1 MPLIYLMMCYAVIH
15 MHSIDS
21 AVIQLG
27 FDMRYRTPITADLVK
42 TCHLCACGTTGSG
55 KSVSLLYILFY
66 VLRLPCP
73 VELYL
78 LDGKGSGDF
87 NNISPI
93 YANGIEKSLQLFDQY
108 FALYEKIPE
117 GGDGILRICLIDEY
131 AALCI
136 GIESQY
142 DKKTYTDFLAR
153 ISRLA
158 MTSRSKN
165 ICLWLVMQRPSA
177 QYFKAASGVCDLF
190 NICLGY
196 GNLSPDAHR
205 SLFAGEHF
213 EEEENF
219 RYGKGQGITLIE
231 GRPVCPIS
239 TPYIP
244 DKEKLKALLRQLA
257 LRKFSL

>member
-1 MPLIYLMMCYAVIH
+1 MQKVISTMPT
-15 MHSIDS
+15 IDK

-27 FDMRYRTPITADLVK
+27 FDLRYRTPITADLVK

-55 KSVSLLYILFY
+55 KSLSMLYILFY
-66 VLRLPCP
+66 VLRLPFP

-93 YANGIEKSLQLFDQY
+93 FANGIEESLQLFDTY
-108 FALYEKIPE
+108 FSLYEKVPE
-117 GGDGILRICLIDEY
+117 GGDGTLRICLIDEY

-136 GIESQY
+136 GIENQY
-142 DKKTYTDFLAR
+142 DKKTYNEFLVR

-196 GNLSPDAHR
+196 GNLSPEAHR

-213 EEEENF
+213 EEEDTF
-219 RYGKGQGITLIE
+219 RYGKGQGIALVE
-231 GRPVCPIS
+231 GRPVCPIA
-239 TPYIP
+239 TPYIS
-244 DKEKLKALLRQLA
+244 DKEKLKALLRHLA
-257 LRKFSL
+257 LDKFSA

>member
-1 MPLIYLMMCYAVIH
+1 MI
-15 MHSIDS
+15 SIDK

-27 FDMRYRTPITADLVK
+27 YDLRYRTPITADLVK

-55 KSVSLLYILFY
+55 KSLSMLYILFH
-66 VLRLPCP
+66 VLRLSCP

-87 NNISPI
+87 NDISPI
-93 YANGIEKSLQLFDQY
+93 FANGIEYSLRLFDQY
-108 FALYEKIPE
+108 FSLYEQIPE
-117 GGDGILRICLIDEY
+117 GGDGTLRICIIDEY

-142 DKKTYTDFLAR
+142 DKKVYNDFLSR

-165 ICLWLVMQRPSA
+165 ICLWLIMQRPSA
-177 QYFKAASGVCDLF
+177 QYFKASSGVCDLF
-190 NICLGY
+190 NVCLGY
-196 GNLSPDAHR
+196 GNLSPEAHR

-213 EEEENF
+213 ENEDDF
-219 RYGKGQGITLIE
+219 CYGKGQGIALIE
-231 GRPVCPIS
+231 GRSVCPIG
-239 TPYIP
+239 TPYIE
-244 DKEKLKALLRQLA
+244 DKEKLKRLLRKMA
-257 LRKFSL
+257 MEKFKV

>member
-1 MPLIYLMMCYAVIH
+1 MPKIEK
-15 MHSIDS
+15 

-27 FDMRYRTPITADLVK
+27 FDLRYRTPITADLVK

-55 KSVSLLYILFY
+55 KSVSMLYILFY
-66 VLRLPCP
+66 VLRLPYP

-87 NNISPI
+87 DNISSL
-93 YANGIEKSLQLFDQY
+93 YANGIENSLQLFDKY
-108 FALYEKIPE
+108 FSLYEQTPE
-117 GGDGILRICLIDEY
+117 GGDGTLRICLIDEY

-136 GIESQY
+136 GIESQF
-142 DKKTYTDFLAR
+142 DKKTYSDFLAR

-177 QYFKAASGVCDLF
+177 QYFKAASGICDLF

-196 GNLSPDAHR
+196 GNLSPEAHR

-213 EEEENF
+213 ENEESF
-219 RYGKGQGITLIE
+219 RYGKGQGIALVE
-231 GRPVCPIS
+231 GRQVCPIG
-239 TPYIP
+239 TPYIE
-244 DKEKLKALLRQLA
+244 DKEKLKNLLRTMA
-257 LRKFSL
+257 LKKFK

>member
-1 MPLIYLMMCYAVIH
+1 MIQPVVIH
-15 MHSIDS
+15 MGNIDK
-21 AVIQLG
+21 AIIQLG
-27 FDMRYRTPITADLVK
+27 FDLRYRIPITADLVK

-55 KSVSLLYILFY
+55 KSLSMLYILFY

-93 YANGIEKSLQLFDQY
+93 FANGVDESLPLFDKY
-108 FALYEKIPE
+108 FSLYERLPE
-117 GGDGILRICLIDEY
+117 GGDGTIRICLIDEY
-131 AALCI
+131 AAFCI
-136 GIESQY
+136 GLESQY
-142 DKKTYTDFLAR
+142 DKKTYNDFLAR

-196 GNLSPDAHR
+196 GNLSPEAHR

-213 EEEENF
+213 ENEENF
-219 RYGKGQGITLIE
+219 RYGRGQGICLVE
-231 GRPVCPIS
+231 SRPVCPIG
-239 TPYIP
+239 TPYIK
-244 DKEKLKALLRQLA
+244 DKEKLKQLLRTMA
-257 LRKFSL
+257 LNKFRN

>member
-1 MPLIYLMMCYAVIH
+1 MQKVISTMPT
-15 MHSIDS
+15 IDK

-27 FDMRYRTPITADLVK
+27 FDLRYRTPITADLVK

-55 KSVSLLYILFY
+55 KSLSMLYILFY
-66 VLRLPCP
+66 VLRLPFP

-93 YANGIEKSLQLFDQY
+93 FANGLEESLQLFDRY
-108 FALYEKIPE
+108 FSLYEKVPE
-117 GGDGILRICLIDEY
+117 GGDGTLRICIIDEY

-142 DKKTYTDFLAR
+142 DKKTYNEFLAR

-219 RYGKGQGITLIE
+219 RYGKGQGIALIE
-231 GRPVCPIS
+231 GRPVCPIA
-239 TPYIP
+239 TPFIA
-244 DKEKLKALLRQLA
+244 DKEKLKALLRKLA
-257 LRKFSL
+257 LDKFSI

>member
-1 MPLIYLMMCYAVIH
+1 MVHIDRAVIN
-15 MHSIDS
+15 
-21 AVIQLG
+21 LG
-27 FDMRYRTPITADLVK
+27 FDLRYRTPITADLVK

-55 KSVSLLYILFY
+55 KSVSMLYILFS
-66 VLRLPCP
+66 VFRLPYQ

-87 NNISPI
+87 NDISPI
-93 YANGIEKSLQLFDQY
+93 YGNGVDESMLLFDKY
-108 FALYEKIPE
+108 FALYEQVPE
-117 GGDGILRICLIDEY
+117 GGDGTLRICVIDEY

-142 DKKTYTDFLAR
+142 GKKTYADFLAR

-165 ICLWLVMQRPSA
+165 ICLWLIMQRPSA

-196 GNLSPDAHR
+196 GNLSPEAHR
-205 SLFAGEHF
+205 SLFASEHF
-213 EEEENF
+213 ENEDTF
-219 RYGKGQGITLIE
+219 RYGKGQGIVLIE
-231 GRPVCPIS
+231 GRPVCPIG
-239 TPYIP
+239 TPYIEN
-244 DKEKLKALLRQLA
+244 KEHLKKLLQKMALN
-257 LRKFSL
+257 KFRA

>member
-1 MPLIYLMMCYAVIH
+1 MQKVISTMPT
-15 MHSIDS
+15 IDK

-27 FDMRYRTPITADLVK
+27 FDLRYRTPITADLVK

-55 KSVSLLYILFY
+55 KSLSMLYILFY
-66 VLRLPCP
+66 VLRLPFP

-93 YANGIEKSLQLFDQY
+93 FANGLEESLQLFDRY
-108 FALYEKIPE
+108 FSLYEKVPE
-117 GGDGILRICLIDEY
+117 GGDGTLRICIIDEY

-142 DKKTYTDFLAR
+142 DKKTYNEFLAR

-196 GNLSPDAHR
+196 GNLSPEAHR

-213 EEEENF
+213 DDEENF
-219 RYGKGQGITLIE
+219 RYGKGQGIALVE
-231 GRPVCPIS
+231 GRPVCPIA
-239 TPYIP
+239 TPFIA

-257 LRKFSL
+257 LDKFSL

>member
-1 MPLIYLMMCYAVIH
+1 
-15 MHSIDS
+15 MHSIDR

-27 FDMRYRTPITADLVK
+27 YDLRYRTPITADLVK

-55 KSVSLLYILFY
+55 KSLSMLYILFY
-66 VLRLPCP
+66 VLRLPYP

-87 NNISPI
+87 NQISPL
-93 YANGIEKSLQLFDQY
+93 YGNGLDKCMCLFDQF
-108 FALYEKIPE
+108 FALYEQAPE

-136 GIESQY
+136 GIESQF

-165 ICLWLVMQRPSA
+165 VCLWLIMQRPSA
-177 QYFKAASGVCDLF
+177 QYFRAASGVCDLF
-190 NICLGY
+190 NVCLGY
-196 GNLSPDAHR
+196 GNLSPEAHR

-213 EEEENF
+213 ENEESF
-219 RYGKGQGITLIE
+219 HFGKGQGIALIE
-231 GRPVCPIS
+231 GRSVCPIS
-239 TPYIP
+239 TPYIA
-244 DKEKLKALLRQLA
+244 DKVRLKLLLQHMALD
-257 LRKFSL
+257 KFKT